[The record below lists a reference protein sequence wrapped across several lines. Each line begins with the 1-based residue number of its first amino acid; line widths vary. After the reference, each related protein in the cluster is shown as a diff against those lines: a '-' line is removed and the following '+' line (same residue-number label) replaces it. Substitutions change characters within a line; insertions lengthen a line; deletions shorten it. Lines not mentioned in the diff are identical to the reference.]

1 MHFFQAVLFMA
12 NEISDKCTF
21 VLISRNQL
29 KRKSSQILI
38 TDYATCQI
46 NYSHIQWDYV
56 TLPHLALLCVY
67 KLQDALIKRS
77 ELTA

>member
-38 TDYATCQI
+38 IDYAKCQI
-46 NYSHIQWDYV
+46 NYSHIQ
-56 TLPHLALLCVY
+56 
-67 KLQDALIKRS
+67 
-77 ELTA
+77 